1 MGMKV
6 MCRQKLNNKIYHG
19 FQLNSKNVYN
29 YFYQKI
35 FYRARGITND
45 NEEEEINNID
55 EIEQVNENFK
65 IIMKKCDQTSI
76 RLNQLT

>member
-55 EIEQVNENFK
+55 EIE
-65 IIMKKCDQTSI
+65 
-76 RLNQLT
+76 